1 MRPSDRFTIEWL
13 LKVCHKFSQSS
24 SAEKLAKKFKMQSLA
39 SLRLQSRPQIKT
51 RDAVLTIT
59 KEIHK
64 RPEWMSFGLIPT
76 WSKLPDKYYINARSE
91 SLHEKPTFKTPFKS
105 CRCLIPA
112 DSFFETKNGASSRE
126 YEFTLKSKE
135 PFAMAGL
142 WSHWMSADGSE
153 IISCAVIT
161 TPPNEIVRKYHDRM
175 PAIIDEKDYETW
187 LDRKNYKEKDLMML
201 LKPYDSEQL
210 ECRLHENEAE
220 WLFDSV

>member
-1 MRPSDRFTIEWL
+1 M
-13 LKVCHKFSQSS
+13 CHKFSQTSS
-24 SAEKLAKKFKMQSLA
+24 GEKLAKKFKVQSLA
-39 SLRLQSRPQIKT
+39 SMRLQPRTEIKM

-59 KEIHK
+59 KEIHQ
-64 RPEWMSFGLIPT
+64 RPVWMSFGLIPT
-76 WSKLPDKYYINARSE
+76 WSKHPDKYYINARSE

-112 DSFFETKNGASSRE
+112 DSFFETKNGAASKE

-161 TPPNEIVRKYHDRM
+161 TPPNEVVKKYHDRM
-175 PAIIDEKDYETW
+175 PAIIAEKDYEMW
-187 LDRKNYKEKDLMML
+187 LDRQYHKEKDLTAL
-201 LKPYDSEQL
+201 LKPYEADLL
-210 ECRLHENEAE
+210 ECRLHENKDE

>member
-1 MRPSDRFTIEWL
+1 M
-13 LKVCHKFSQSS
+13 CHKFSQTSS
-24 SAEKLAKKFKMQSLA
+24 GEKLAKKFKVQSLA
-39 SLRLQSRPQIKT
+39 SMRLQPRAEVKM

-59 KEIHK
+59 KETNK

-91 SLHEKPTFKTPFKS
+91 SLHEKPTFKTPLKS

-112 DSFFETKNGASSRE
+112 DSFFESKNGGGSKE
-126 YEFTLKSKE
+126 YEFMLKSKE

-153 IISCAVIT
+153 IISCAIIT
-161 TPPNEIVRKYHDRM
+161 TPPNELVRKYHDRM
-175 PAIIDEKDYETW
+175 PAIIAEKDYDVW
-187 LDRKNYKEKDLMML
+187 LDRKYHKEKDLMPL
-201 LKPYDSEQL
+201 LKPYDADEL